1 MRKKT
6 ERVFLGDYP
15 GTTFFLAQGGIESGL
30 RDNILVP
37 ANDSALTLQTTAYEK
52 ILTAPRGLAHP
63 HADHEETDFPEELI
77 EKIERIL

>member
-1 MRKKT
+1 MEFGKQWVESGISRMRKKT

-37 ANDSALTLQTTAYEK
+37 ANDSALTLQTTAY
-52 ILTAPRGLAHP
+52 
-63 HADHEETDFPEELI
+63 
-77 EKIERIL
+77 